1 MTSTERTLRKVLMLS
16 VFAAIGW
23 WIHEKGVQ
31 NVVDDLT
38 RPLLGS
44 RTEIREPE
52 QKRIAGEASQVL
64 TIGEDKPVGAVRQG
78 MSETEVRRL
87 LGDPDDVHTI
97 VDDAGLQTRWTYRG
111 AHRVVVFNNHRVVS
125 IAAR

>member
-1 MTSTERTLRKVLMLS
+1 MLS
-16 VFAAIGW
+16 VLAAIGW
-23 WIHEKGVQ
+23 WIHEKKPTVQ
-31 NVVDDLT
+31 GVVDGLT

-44 RTEIREPE
+44 RTEVREPE

-64 TIGEDKPVGAVRQG
+64 TIEEDKPIGAVRQG

-87 LGDPDDVHTI
+87 LGDPDDVHTV
-97 VDDAGLQTRWTYRG
+97 VDDGNLQARWTYRS
-111 AHRVVVFNNHRVVS
+111 AHRVVVFNDHRVVS